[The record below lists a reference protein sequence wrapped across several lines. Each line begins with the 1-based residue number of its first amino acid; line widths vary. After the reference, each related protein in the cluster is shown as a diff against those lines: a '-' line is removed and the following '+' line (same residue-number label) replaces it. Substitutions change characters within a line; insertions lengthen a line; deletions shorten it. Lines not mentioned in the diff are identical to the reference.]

1 MRSKP
6 SENSQSDPLY
16 LTPSQLGSL
25 KIPNRLVRAATSESM
40 AHENGS
46 VSEALI
52 NFYTTLAK
60 GEAGLLISGHMY
72 IEPRGQYLP
81 SQVGIHD
88 DEYLPGLRAL
98 TEAIHEQDGRIF
110 AELSHA
116 GSQCMIVNIQPIAP
130 SVIPNAIFDR
140 VPRMMSVDD
149 IRFVI
154 DAFGKAARRA
164 KIAGFDGIHIHGGNG
179 YLLSE
184 FNSPHANRR
193 DDEWGGDHK
202 SRDKF
207 ILSVYKQIR
216 NKVGDDFPVT
226 ARIGITDAID
236 GGLELSESIERIK
249 QLSALG
255 LDGVEV
261 SYGVMRSYLQNIR
274 PYVAVGPKRAVR
286 DKLFHRVFSQ
296 GSPEAYYRNFAR
308 SVKQHT
314 DLPVILVGGIRR
326 TETMHD
332 LIESGDTDFIAM
344 ARPFIREP
352 DLPKQFREGR
362 TGLVD
367 CVSCNMCLMHEG
379 KDELRC
385 WRKSWGRM
393 FYHAYCRFWRD
404 R

>member
-1 MRSKP
+1 MIPNP
-6 SENSQSDPLY
+6 SAGSLSNSLY

-25 KIPNRLVRAATSESM
+25 AIPNRLVRAATSESM
-40 AHENGS
+40 ANKNGS

-52 NFYTTLAK
+52 SFYTTLAK
-60 GEAGLLISGHMY
+60 GQAGLLISGHMY
-72 IEPRGQYLP
+72 VEPQGQYLP
-81 SQVGIHD
+81 SQIGIHK
-88 DEYLPGLRAL
+88 DEHLPGLRAL
-98 TEAIHEQDGRIF
+98 TDTVHKNDGRIF

-116 GSQCMIVNIQPIAP
+116 GSQCMIADIQPVAP
-130 SVIPNAIFDR
+130 SIIPNAIFDR
-140 VPRMMSVDD
+140 VPKMMSVDD
-149 IRFVI
+149 IQFVI
-154 DAFGKAARRA
+154 DAFGQAARRA

-193 DDEWGGDHK
+193 DDEWGGDNER
-202 SRDKF
+202 RDKF
-207 ILSVYKQIR
+207 LLSVYEQIR
-216 NKVGDDFPVT
+216 AEVGDGFPIT
-226 ARIGITDAID
+226 ARIGMTDAID
-236 GGLELSESIERIK
+236 SGLEISESINRIRR
-249 QLSALG
+249 LRNLG

-274 PYVAVGPKRAVR
+274 PYVAVGPKRALR

-296 GSPEAYYRNFAR
+296 GAPEAYYRDFAR

-314 DLPVILVGGIRR
+314 DLPVILVGGIR
-326 TETMHD
+326 TTQTMQD

-352 DLPKQFREGR
+352 DLPKQLSKGR

-379 KDELRC
+379 KDGLRC